1 MQRATTVAP
10 WVFTASTLSL
20 SLIMD
25 FLAIDKERIV
35 TDAATTCP
43 YSPSD
48 LTRLFELD
56 KELVR
61 CPYPLYDVAR
71 QEAPVTFNEKLNAWV
86 LTRHDDIVE
95 VLRDTANFSSAKA
108 SGTSSV
114 TALAEKLVAD
124 PETPQELRD
133 QAQRRIRLAGSP
145 VLLFADPPLHKRQR
159 VLVSAA
165 FHPRRVKLL
174 EPEVRR
180 LTNELIDGFIDSGR
194 VELVEAFAVHL
205 PMTVIA
211 TLLGVP
217 PGNTAVF
224 KKWSGAFTQGTGALE
239 HSAQEVADI
248 FAAVD
253 EFYDYFTEKIEAR
266 RIEPQDDLLTDLIAA
281 RMDDEAPLTHDEML
295 QMLVQFLIAGNETTT
310 NMIDNIVYRLA
321 TDPALQT
328 RVRENPELIPS
339 LVEELLRLDSPVQ
352 GLFRVAVRDT
362 VVGGQEIPADALVWV
377 AYASAN
383 RDPAVFDQPDQI
395 DLEGDRP
402 PHLTFSRGEH
412 FCLGANI
419 AKLELKVALE
429 ILLERLEDIELDLD
443 PEDVEYHRTFVLRG
457 IESLPIRFKARAR
470 ATAATRG

>member
-1 MQRATTVAP
+1 M
-10 WVFTASTLSL
+10 
-20 SLIMD
+20 
-25 FLAIDKERIV
+25 

-61 CPYPLYDVAR
+61 CPYPLYDVVR

-86 LTRHDDIVE
+86 VTRHDDIVD
-95 VLRDTANFSSAKA
+95 VLRDTETFSSAKA
-108 SGTSSV
+108 SGSSSV
-114 TALAEKLVAD
+114 TALAQMLVDD
-124 PETPQELRD
+124 PATPQKLRD
-133 QAQRRIRLAGSP
+133 QALRRLRLAGSP

-180 LTNELIDGFIDSGR
+180 LTNELIDGFIDSGA
-194 VELVEAFAVHL
+194 VELVESFAIHL

-217 PGNTAVF
+217 PQNTAKF
-224 KKWSGAFTQGTGALE
+224 KKWSGAFTAGTGALE
-239 HSAQEVADI
+239 HSPAEIADI

-253 EFYDYFTEKIEAR
+253 EFYDYFTERIEAR
-266 RIEPQDDLLTDLIAA
+266 RAEPQDDLLSDLIAA
-281 RMDDEAPLTHDEML
+281 RMDDEAPLTLDEML

-321 TDPALQT
+321 TDADLQA
-328 RVRENPELIPS
+328 RLRESPDLIPS
-339 LVEELLRLDSPVQ
+339 LIEELLRLDSPVQ

-362 VVGGQEIPADALVWV
+362 VIGGQDIPAGALVWV
-377 AYASAN
+377 AYASGN
-383 RDPAVFDQPDQI
+383 RDPSVFEEPDQI
-395 DLEGDRP
+395 DLEADRP

-419 AKLELKVALE
+419 AKLELRVALE
-429 ILLERLEDIELDLD
+429 ILLERLEDIELDID
-443 PEDVEYHRTFVLRG
+443 PKDVEYHRTFILRG
-457 IESLPIRFKARAR
+457 IESLPIRFKARAT
-470 ATAATRG
+470 ATARG